1 MAEERRREDEHKRK
15 EEEIRERLK
24 LKRFMEMQEEIER

>member
-1 MAEERRREDEHKRK
+1 VEEEKKRK

-24 LKRFMEMQEEIER
+24 LKRFMEMQEEIEK